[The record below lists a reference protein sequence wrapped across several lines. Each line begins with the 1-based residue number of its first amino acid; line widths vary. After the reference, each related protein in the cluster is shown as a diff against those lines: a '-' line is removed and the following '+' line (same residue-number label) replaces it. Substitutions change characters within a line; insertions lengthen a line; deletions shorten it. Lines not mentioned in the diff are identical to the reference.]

1 MAISSINCYTS
12 STPAKLY
19 GVIGK
24 DIIIC
29 RLWSFTVIRPH
40 CQSII
45 AIITDRTVI
54 NCRIRSTYT
63 EVNTISIVVS
73 YTAVY
78 HLYILRIVYFAIV
91 IAKPETTL
99 KVLFPYIAEH
109 CACSPYIH
117 KALIDSTFVVS

>member
-1 MAISSINCYTS
+1 MPISSIYCYTS

-45 AIITDRTVI
+45 TIITDRTVI

-73 YTAVY
+73 YTTVY
-78 HLYILRIVYFAIV
+78 HLYAIRIVYFSIV
-91 IAKPETTL
+91 IAKPETTF
-99 KVLFPYIAEH
+99 KVLFPYIAKH
-109 CACSPYIH
+109 STCSPYVH
-117 KALIDSTFVVS
+117 KTLIDSTFAVS